1 MTSPVHAAFVREQYE
16 LLRREATTAD
26 PMGPRGHGLVLLMT
40 RGISAWLDTVQTLA
54 PRAIAPAELTAS
66 LPEADRPTWTA
77 GDRAELT
84 RILASLVLRCVPEV
98 AAP

>member
-1 MTSPVHAAFVREQYE
+1 MSLPINAAYVREQYE

-26 PMGPRGHGLVLLMT
+26 PLGPRGHGLVLLMT
-40 RGISAWLDTVQTLA
+40 RGISTWLTTVQTLT
-54 PRAIAPAELTAS
+54 PRASAAAAHPGSMTGAEC
-66 LPEADRPTWTA
+66 PTWKV

-84 RILASLVLRCVPEV
+84 RVLASLVLTCVQEV

>member
-1 MTSPVHAAFVREQYE
+1 MSSPVHAAFVREQYE

-26 PMGPRGHGLVLLMT
+26 PLGPRGHGLVLLMT
-40 RGISAWLDTVQTLA
+40 RGISAWLETVQTLT
-54 PRAIAPAELTAS
+54 PLAIAPAEQTAS
-66 LPEADRPTWTA
+66 MTGAEGTPWKA

-84 RILASLVLRCVPEV
+84 RVLASLVLMCVPEV

>member
-1 MTSPVHAAFVREQYE
+1 MSLPVNAAYVREQYE

-40 RGISAWLDTVQTLA
+40 RGISAWLDTVQTLT
-54 PRAIAPAELTAS
+54 PRAIAPAEPTAS
-66 LPEADRPTWTA
+66 LTEADGTAWKA
-77 GDRAELT
+77 GDRADLI
-84 RILASLVLRCVPEV
+84 RVLASLVLTCVPEV

>member
-26 PMGPRGHGLVLLMT
+26 PLGPRGHGLVLLMT
-40 RGISAWLDTVQTLA
+40 RGISAWLDTVQTLT
-54 PRAIAPAELTAS
+54 PRAIAPVAHTAAMTGAEC
-66 LPEADRPTWTA
+66 PTWKV

-84 RILASLVLRCVPEV
+84 RVLASLVLTCVEEV